1 MMNKGVAGLL
11 SILILLIGGCVVAG
25 QPSQR
30 EVDFDFDGL
39 NSTYELAQDIDAH
52 VVNGSDK
59 PFYFYCTVEAQL
71 QDQWREIMYS
81 IDQPVPR
88 MAIEL
93 KRIAPGERAVI
104 SWPADRRRSQS
115 WGPGT
120 YRLVVFV
127 SETETPA
134 LSPIAFRSGSFV
146 VQSERQ

>member
-1 MMNKGVAGLL
+1 MMNRGAAGLV
-11 SILILLIGGCVVAG
+11 SMLILLTGGCVAVG
-25 QPSQR
+25 QPSQS
-30 EVDFDFDGL
+30 EVDFGFDGL
-39 NSTYELAQDIDAH
+39 ESTYEVAQDVTAY
-52 VVNGSDK
+52 VVNKSDR
-59 PFYFYCTVEAQL
+59 PFFFYCTVEAQL

-93 KRIAPGERAVI
+93 KRIASGERAAI

-115 WGPGT
+115 WGTGT

-134 LSPIAFRSGSFV
+134 LSPLAFRSEPFV
-146 VQSERQ
+146 VESER

>member
-11 SILILLIGGCVVAG
+11 SILILLIGGCVAVG
-25 QPSQR
+25 QPSQS

-39 NSTYELAQDIDAH
+39 NSKYGLSQDVTAY
-52 VVNGSDK
+52 VVNRSDRA
-59 PFYFYCTVEAQL
+59 FYFYCTVEAQL

-93 KRIAPGERAVI
+93 KRIAPGERAAI
-104 SWPADRRRSQS
+104 SWSADRRRFQS
-115 WGPGT
+115 WGAGT

-134 LSPIAFRSGSFV
+134 LSPLTFRSGSFV
-146 VQSERQ
+146 VESEL

>member
-1 MMNKGVAGLL
+1 MMNRGLTGFF
-11 SILILLIGGCVVAG
+11 SMLILLISGCVAVG
-25 QPSQR
+25 QPSQSD
-30 EVDFDFDGL
+30 VDFEFDGL
-39 NSTYELAQDIDAH
+39 GSVYQLGQDVTAY
-52 VVNGSDK
+52 VVNRSDR

-93 KRIAPGERAVI
+93 KRIAPGERAAI

-115 WGPGT
+115 WGAGT
-120 YRLVVFV
+120 YRFVVFV

-134 LSPIAFRSGSFV
+134 LSPLAFRSKPFV
-146 VQSERQ
+146 VESER